1 MKRNVGLLCC
11 LFGMTCNLTV
21 AAFAQEGTPPSNGP
35 SSPVHSPESADAS
48 RALPSAAEARG
59 RAELL
64 HETMHATL
72 QIVHHEY
79 FREDEG
85 VTIPAAT
92 LKRVFGELARSHSVE
107 LRWLA
112 VDAQPMNVD
121 HAAQDA
127 FEREAVR
134 ALAAGKESFELAE
147 RGTYRRAAAI
157 TLASDCLKCHLPN
170 RTSTK
175 ARTAA
180 LVITMPMAS
189 E

>member
-1 MKRNVGLLCC
+1 MKQNVGITSG
-11 LFGMTCNLTV
+11 LFGVICSLV
-21 AAFAQEGTPPSNGP
+21 LAAFAQDVTRPPDGP
-35 SSPVHSPESADAS
+35 GLSIQSKSAATS
-48 RALPSAAEARG
+48 RKLPSVEEARG

-92 LKRVFGELARSHSVE
+92 LKRVFGELARSHGVE

-121 HAAQDA
+121 HTAQDA
-127 FEREAVR
+127 FEKEAVR
-134 ALAAGKESFELAE
+134 ALAAGKESFEFAK

-175 ARTAA
+175 PRTAA
-180 LVITMPMAS
+180 LVITMPMVS

>member
-1 MKRNVGLLCC
+1 MERCVAT
-11 LFGMTCNLTV
+11 LFAVVVLSCSL
-21 AAFAQEGTPPSNGP
+21 ALSAIADE
-35 SSPVHSPESADAS
+35 SSPGADAS
-48 RALPSAAEARG
+48 LPSLDEARG
-59 RAELL
+59 RSELL

-92 LKRVFGELARSHSVE
+92 LKRVFRELADRHNVE
-107 LRWLA
+107 LRWIA

-121 HAAQDA
+121 HAAKDS
-127 FEREAVR
+127 FEKEAVR

-147 RGTYRRAAAI
+147 NGAYRRAGAI

-175 ARTAA
+175 SRTAA
-180 LVITMPMAS
+180 LVIRMPIAG